1 MAHNFRFRPGFRRVT
16 AGPDGMSR
24 DLFHF
29 EEARRWTADFAARQA
44 RTFAFDRP
52 VSYLARVVLLAAVYF
67 SAAKLA
73 LLVAI
78 PPGYATAVW
87 PASGIALASV
97 LLQGNRVWPGI
108 WLGASLVNIT
118 VQSSLVA
125 ATLMGA
131 GNTLEALAG
140 AALVRAYI
148 GSAGMF
154 QRGEDVVKF
163 VAIAASSATIAAT
176 VAAAPLAFVHSLG
189 SPELLWNWWTW
200 WQGDTVGIII
210 VAPLILAWAA
220 RANPAW
226 TPWKIAEGSILVCL
240 LSGVTYA
247 IFGAGMASY
256 IPSLPLTFAIL
267 PFVIWAA
274 FRFQQREVAT
284 VNALVCAMAVWFTLG
299 GSGPFAQGSL
309 NESLLLLLA
318 FMCTVVTM
326 GLVLSAIIGERG
338 RAVEATQ
345 RIMQDLR
352 EQTIR
357 DSLTSLYN
365 RRFLLDYLEREL
377 IRAKRER
384 APLAVI
390 MMDLDRFKEINDSAG
405 HQAGDQVLEEV
416 GALLRRH
423 VRGSDIACR
432 YGGEEFAVV
441 LPKTTFESAL
451 RRSAEICSAIR
462 REPDRLL
469 GVTASLGIA
478 LCPAHATEAEALLRA
493 ADRALYEAK
502 RAGRNQVRMFA
513 GQTGRAG

>member
-1 MAHNFRFRPGFRRVT
+1 MR
-16 AGPDGMSR
+16 MSR
-24 DLFHF
+24 QLLSF
-29 EEARRWTADFAARQA
+29 EQALRWTADFAARQA
-44 RTFAFDRP
+44 RTLAFERP
-52 VSYLARVVLLAAVYF
+52 VPYLAKVALLAAVYF

-73 LLVAI
+73 LLAAI

-87 PASGIALASV
+87 PPSGIALASV
-97 LLQGNRVWPGI
+97 LLLGSRIWPGI
-108 WLGASLVNIT
+108 WLGASLVNVT
-118 VQSSLVA
+118 VQSSLLA

-140 AALVRAYI
+140 AALVRALI
-148 GSAGMF
+148 GFPGPF
-154 QRGEDVVKF
+154 RHGEDVVRF
-163 VAIAASSATIAAT
+163 VAIAAASATIAAT
-176 VAAAPLAFVHSLG
+176 VAAAPLAFVHSLE

-210 VAPLILAWAA
+210 VTPLILGWAA

-226 TPWKIAEGSILVCL
+226 TPRKIAEGSLLVCL
-240 LSGVTYA
+240 LSGVMYA
-247 IFGAGMASY
+247 VFGAGVAPY

-284 VNALVCAMAVWFTLG
+284 VNALVCAMAVGFTLE

-318 FMCTVVTM
+318 FMCTVVTT
-326 GLVLSAIIGERG
+326 GLVLNAVIQDRG

-345 RIMQDLR
+345 RLLQELR

-357 DSLTSLYN
+357 DALTSLYN
-365 RRFLLDYLEREL
+365 RRFLQDYLEREL
-377 IRAKRER
+377 IRARRER
-384 APLAVI
+384 APLALI
-390 MMDLDRFKEINDSAG
+390 MMDLDRFKRINDNAG
-405 HQAGDQVLEEV
+405 HQAGDQVLVQV
-416 GALLRRH
+416 GALLKRH

-441 LPKTTFESAL
+441 LPKTTLESAR

-462 REPDRLL
+462 REAELL
-469 GVTASLGIA
+469 RGVTASLGVA
-478 LCPAHATEAEALLRA
+478 LCPAHATDAEAILRA
-493 ADRALYEAK
+493 ADHALYQAK
-502 RAGRNQVRMFA
+502 RAGRNQVRIFA
-513 GQTGRAG
+513 DASGNTGESAE

>member
-1 MAHNFRFRPGFRRVT
+1 MN
-16 AGPDGMSR
+16 
-24 DLFHF
+24 
-29 EEARRWTADFAARQA
+29 FAARQSRA
-44 RTFAFDRP
+44 LAFDRP
-52 VSYLARVVLLAAVYF
+52 VPYLARVVLLAAAYF
-67 SAAKLA
+67 FAAKLA

-97 LLQGNRVWPGI
+97 LLQGNRILPGI
-108 WLGASLVNIT
+108 WLGASLVNVT

-125 ATLMGA
+125 ATLIGA

-140 AALVRAYI
+140 AALVRAFI
-148 GSAGMF
+148 GSPGVF

-176 VAAAPLAFVHSLG
+176 VAAAPLAFVHSLH

-210 VAPLILAWAA
+210 IAPLILAWTV
-220 RANPAW
+220 RAHPAW
-226 TPWKIAEGSILVCL
+226 TPWKIAEGCILVCL
-240 LSGVTYA
+240 LSGVMYA
-247 IFGAGMASY
+247 IFGAVASY

-267 PFVIWAA
+267 PFIIWAA
-274 FRFQQREVAT
+274 FRFRQREVAT
-284 VNALVCAMAVWFTLG
+284 VNALVCAMAVWFTLE

-318 FMCTVVTM
+318 FMCTVVTT
-326 GLVLSAIIGERG
+326 GLVLSAIIHERG
-338 RAVEATQ
+338 RAIEATQ
-345 RIMQDLR
+345 RVLQELR

-365 RRFLLDYLEREL
+365 RRFLQDYLEREL

-384 APLAVI
+384 APLALI
-390 MMDLDRFKEINDSAG
+390 MMDLDRFKQINDSAG
-405 HQAGDQVLEEV
+405 HQAGDEVLVEV
-416 GALLRRH
+416 GALLTRH

-441 LPKTTFESAL
+441 LPKTTLQSAR

-462 REPDRLL
+462 RESDRLL
-469 GVTASLGIA
+469 GVTASLGVA
-478 LCPAHATEAEALLRA
+478 LCPAHAADAQALLRA
-493 ADRALYEAK
+493 ADHALYQAK

-513 GQTGRAG
+513 GQIGGAK